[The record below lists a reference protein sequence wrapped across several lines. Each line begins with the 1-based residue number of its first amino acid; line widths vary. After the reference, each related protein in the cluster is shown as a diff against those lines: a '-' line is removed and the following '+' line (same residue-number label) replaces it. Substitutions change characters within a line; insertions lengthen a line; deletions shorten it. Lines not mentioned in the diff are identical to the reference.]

1 MADRMD
7 VMQQLNEQKS
17 THACPSC
24 SAPTYCAITAGKS
37 ASSCWC
43 MSLDHVTTKALS
55 EYEAEACMCRSCLR
69 KIIAD

>member
-1 MADRMD
+1 MADRME
-7 VMQQLNEQKS
+7 VMQQLSGQKA
-17 THACPSC
+17 THACPGC

-55 EYEAEACMCRSCLR
+55 EYESDLCMCRTCL
-69 KIIAD
+69 KQAL